1 MIHCFLRNIICD
13 IAYKKKWFN
22 TEEGKFAGR
31 LKWNFELSIITAA
44 IGSVLLWVVAMRS
57 IMGKASWIR
66 LKPLYTYV
74 SPIGIWFSTIH
85 VLASGA
91 IDFYT
96 TFNPQFYNGMPTILF
111 LSTMFTADVLV
122 VHHAMALFRTKKI
135 CSGDLFWKHSIV
147 NVASKEY
154 NKIAANVYKLESNF
168 ENLGESV
175 DNFESFLYDSKP
187 FDSETS
193 AVVGA
198 PI

>member
-1 MIHCFLRNIICD
+1 MV
-13 IAYKKKWFN
+13 
-22 TEEGKFAGR
+22 
-31 LKWNFELSIITAA
+31 TAA

-85 VLASGA
+85 VLAFGA
-91 IDFYT
+91 IDFYSA
-96 TFNPQFYNGMPTILF
+96 FNPQYYNGMPTISF
-111 LSTMFTADVLV
+111 LSTMFTAAVLV
-122 VHHAMALFRTKKI
+122 VHHVMALFRTKKI
-135 CSGDLFWKHSIV
+135 CSGDLLWKHSIV

-168 ENLGESV
+168 ENLDSTVECISV
-175 DNFESFLYDSKP
+175 DDFEKFLYDSKP

-193 AVVGA
+193 VFVGA
-198 PI
+198 LGGHPMVLAQAS

>member
-1 MIHCFLRNIICD
+1 
-13 IAYKKKWFN
+13 
-22 TEEGKFAGR
+22 
-31 LKWNFELSIITAA
+31 
-44 IGSVLLWVVAMRS
+44 
-57 IMGKASWIR
+57 
-66 LKPLYTYV
+66 
-74 SPIGIWFSTIH
+74 
-85 VLASGA
+85 
-91 IDFYT
+91 
-96 TFNPQFYNGMPTILF
+96 MPTILF

-122 VHHAMALFRTKKI
+122 VHHAMALFCTKKI